1 VDKHNLIKIGRF
13 GYNFKIDGTFEL
25 RVNSYFQTCFL
36 SINEFFIVID
46 DEKIRFVVIDNL
58 TLKGNRL
65 TGRLHDPG
73 VITELKKG
81 ERAWLAIDS
90 ETYDSLTSFQEELIG
105 LDLIYQDKKI
115 GIVTD
120 VFDNRAQDVLVVTLD
135 DDEKSIM
142 IPDVAEYVVSKD
154 YDLNRVI
161 VKNIQ
166 GLIDL

>member
-1 VDKHNLIKIGRF
+1 MDKHNLIKIGRF
-13 GYNFKIDGTFEL
+13 GYKYKDDGTFEL

-46 DEKIRFVVIDNL
+46 DEKIRFVVIDNM

-65 TGRLHDPG
+65 TGKLQDPG

-81 ERAWLAIDS
+81 EKGWLAIDG
-90 ETYDSLTSFQEELIG
+90 ETYDTLTSAQEELIG
-105 LDLIYQDKKI
+105 LDLFYQDKKI
-115 GIVTD
+115 GMVTD

-135 DDEKSIM
+135 DDQKSIM
-142 IPDVAEYVVSKD
+142 IPDVAEYVISKD